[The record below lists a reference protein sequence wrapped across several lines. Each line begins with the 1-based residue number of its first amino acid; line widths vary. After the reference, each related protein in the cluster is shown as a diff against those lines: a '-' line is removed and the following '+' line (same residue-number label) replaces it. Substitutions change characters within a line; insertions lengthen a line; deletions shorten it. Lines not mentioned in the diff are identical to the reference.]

1 MMVICREFYTEDGV
15 MLDSLRPS
23 PASFGQRKRRTKG
36 RKGDAFLGP
45 GARRKGEP
53 YAQVRSIEGSGWTM
67 LPRHWDALLR
77 AFVPDFDEKLF
88 VTLKYVAGYKTNI
101 L

>member
-1 MMVICREFYTEDGV
+1 MCVIFMMVVWREFYTDDGV

-53 YAQVRSIEGSGWTM
+53 YAQVRSIKRIW
-67 LPRHWDALLR
+67 LN
-77 AFVPDFDEKLF
+77 
-88 VTLKYVAGYKTNI
+88 YVASPFRCAASSLLAGFSTESY